1 MPARSMTIQDLK
13 KELAQRMK
21 ALDKIQSER
30 KKLLVRLAALD
41 EEIAAVAGGG
51 TTQRRAKRT
60 AKKAV
65 KTRGPGRPK
74 GVRTAKKAKK
84 AKKAKVAKVVRR
96 RRRATGKPLT
106 EYLQDAL
113 AGAKKGM
120 RTTELVAAVT
130 KAGYVSHSKNFYAVV
145 AMGLRDMKVFR
156 RLGRGIYGLAR

>member
-51 TTQRRAKRT
+51 TTQRREKKK

-74 GVRTAKKAKK
+74 GVRTAKK

-106 EYLQDAL
+106 EYLQQAL